1 MKSESVV
8 VSKRGYIVLP
18 AHLRKEMNIKPGTR
32 VMIIKENG
40 RIILETIPSF
50 TQKLSGLTRQ
60 TIGTS
65 PEAVDTFIDNERE
78 ERSND

>member
-8 VSKRGYIVLP
+8 VSKRGYIILP
-18 AHLRKEMNIKPGTR
+18 AHLRKEMGIKPGTR
-32 VMIIKENG
+32 VMIIREND

-60 TIGTS
+60 TIGTT
-65 PEAVDTFIDNERE
+65 PEAVDAFIDKERE

>member
-1 MKSESVV
+1 MKPESVV

-32 VMIIKENG
+32 VMIIRENG

-60 TIGTS
+60 TIGAT
-65 PEAVDTFIDNERE
+65 PEAVDTFIDKERE
-78 ERSND
+78 ERFND

>member
-60 TIGTS
+60 TIGTT

-78 ERSND
+78 ERSDD